1 MIIWFWKYSSTMIF
15 TRPSVF
21 LAYCTT
27 TAHSLQSTLEY
38 KWASSPS
45 LLLGS
50 FPSSLPSSSPLIFF
64 CFVHSYNS
72 WAVLSHTRLLRISE
86 DADSDDDGEYVDDY
100 DDGSNHVF
108 WMSCFYFEVAF
119 FLSLSFS
126 SFVFQK
132 RPKTEKKK
140 RCKVLF
146 LNYV

>member
-1 MIIWFWKYSSTMIF
+1 MIIWFWKYSSAMIF

-50 FPSSLPSSSPLIFF
+50 FPSSLPSSSPFIFFFF

-86 DADSDDDGEYVDDY
+86 DADSDDDDGEYVDDY
-100 DDGSNHVF
+100 DDSSNHVF
-108 WMSCFYFEVAF
+108 WMSCFYFSWGF
-119 FLSLSFS
+119 FSLFI
-126 SFVFQK
+126 VFQFCFSK
-132 RPKTEKKK
+132 KTENGEKKK
-140 RCKVLF
+140 M
-146 LNYV
+146 